1 MNKMI
6 LDLTGCKSLLE
17 LHLIIKDT
25 FGFPDFYGNNLDAL
39 WDSMREYCP
48 SDTIVYIKGVGTLP
62 KNFDE
67 YMEKVF
73 EVFQDVEDLDENIRF
88 EIVL

>member
-25 FGFPDFYGNNLDAL
+25 FGFPDFYGNNLSAL
-39 WDSMREYCP
+39 WDSMWEYCP
-48 SDTIVYIKGVGTLP
+48 PNTIVYIKGVGTLP

-67 YMEKVF
+67 YMSKVF
-73 EVFQDVEDLDENIRF
+73 RVLRRAEAEEENIRF
-88 EIVL
+88 EIVS